1 MTVID
6 ATTLS
11 SIHILDHSGDLEHKW
26 DPGDPDSVSI
36 AREVFAKAQKK
47 KMLIY
52 KVGRQGDREQIR
64 EFDPE
69 AKHIVAIPQLQGG

>member
-6 ATTLS
+6 DTTLS
-11 SIHILDHSGDLEHKW
+11 SIHVLDRSGDLEHKW
-26 DPGDPDSVSI
+26 DPGDPDGVKI
-36 AREVFAKAQKK
+36 ARDVFKSAQKK
-47 KMLIY
+47 RMLIY